1 MSTVSVLFKLCLY
14 RSDLSSDNLNESF
27 LVALVLSC
35 VVFFQCC
42 AGPWLPQVR
51 KLSEKNNSSG
61 S

>member
-35 VVFFQCC
+35 VVFFSMLCRAMVATGQEI
-42 AGPWLPQVR
+42 VR
-51 KLSEKNNSSG
+51 ET
-61 S
+61 